1 MNKCRYG
8 INQIS
13 YTESNTF
20 HHSRDIIQASTAVHL
35 QYRVQENYK
44 SFFINYI

>member
-8 INQIS
+8 IGQIS
-13 YTESNTF
+13 YTESNAF
-20 HHSRDIIQASTAVHL
+20 HQSRDIIQAFTAVQL
-35 QYRVQENYK
+35 QYQVQENYK